1 MTAAITTAAYRC
13 ASPLPVSV
21 LIPTR
26 NEEANIAK
34 CLRSVVA
41 WAGEIFVVDS
51 LSTDHTTEIARS
63 MGARVIPFRW
73 DRKDTRKSNWSL
85 ANLPWQNDCD
95 LVADADSEPPNALRD

>member
-1 MTAAITTAAYRC
+1 MTAAITTAAHRC

-34 CLRSVVA
+34 CLRSVA

-51 LSTDHTTEIARS
+51 LSTDCTTELARS
-63 MGARVIPFRW
+63 MGAPVTPLRGE
-73 DRKDTRKSNWSL
+73 RKRPPQHQCPDPALPL
-85 ANLPWQNDCD
+85 ARCQDFL
-95 LVADADSEPPNALRD
+95 ALQGAGTAT